1 MTQIRKNIFIDAPI
15 EKVYAFARD
24 PERWNLFFTGL
35 SEPETIKGKGEVGTT
50 VKHNYIVAGMH
61 FPVTTKVLID
71 KPGPKTAQWK
81 GQIEGPLDGNQEWNY
96 TAKNDGTDVVVT
108 IDYTVP
114 AKALGKFADR
124 LLIERMQEK
133 AIEHTLENLKLFCE
147 AEVAAPVTR

>member
-1 MTQIRKNIFIDAPI
+1 MTHIRKNIFIDAPI

-24 PERWNLFFTGL
+24 PEHWNLFMLGL
-35 SEPETIKGKGEVGTT
+35 SAPETIKGKGEAGTL
-50 VKHNYIVAGMH
+50 VKHHYTVAGIP

-71 KPGPKTAQWK
+71 KPGPKAAQWK
-81 GQIEGPLDGNQEWNY
+81 GEIEGPLDGNQEWTY
-96 TAKNDGTDVVVT
+96 TAKNDGTDLVVN

-114 AKALGKFADR
+114 GKALGKFADR
-124 LLIERMQEK
+124 LLIERMQER

>member
-1 MTQIRKNIFIDAPI
+1 MTNIRKNIFIDAPI

-24 PERWNLFFTGL
+24 PQHWNTFFTGL
-35 SEPETIKGKGEVGTT
+35 SVPETMTGKGEVGTV
-50 VKHNYIVAGMH
+50 VKQNYTIAGVP

-81 GQIEGPLDGNQEWNY
+81 AQIEGPLDGMQEWNY
-96 TAKNDGTDVVVT
+96 TAKNEGTEIVVN

-114 AKALGKFADR
+114 GKALGKFADR

-133 AIEHTLENLKLFCE
+133 AIEHTLDNLKLFCE
-147 AEVAAPVTR
+147 AEVAVPVTR

>member
-24 PERWNLFFTGL
+24 PERWNTFFVGL
-35 SEPETIKGKGEVGTT
+35 GVPETIKGKGEVGTM
-50 VKHNYIVAGMH
+50 VKHNYTLAGIP

-71 KPGPKTAQWK
+71 KPGPKSAQWK
-81 GQIEGPLDGNQEWNY
+81 AQIEGPLDGTYEFTY
-96 TAKNDGTDVVVT
+96 MTRNDGTDVVVN

-114 AKALGKFADR
+114 GKALGKFADR

-133 AIEHTLENLKLFCE
+133 AIEHTLDNLKLFCE
-147 AEVAAPVTR
+147 AEVAVPVTR